1 MRYSSIPYPKRLQRY
16 GMRIRPSESPLVFS
30 TRFRHL
36 PWTSIRV
43 TRLGC
48 RWSLTRQKYSP
59 ESTERTGA
67 MWRLKLVEERYIR
80 SGALRITVPSW
91 LYETSLDAV
100 LFLDPPLPL
109 PKPLYI

>member
-1 MRYSSIPYPKRLQRY
+1 
-16 GMRIRPSESPLVFS
+16 
-30 TRFRHL
+30 
-36 PWTSIRV
+36 
-43 TRLGC
+43 
-48 RWSLTRQKYSP
+48 
-59 ESTERTGA
+59 

-109 PKPLYI
+109 PKPLYSEDAIIS

>member
-1 MRYSSIPYPKRLQRY
+1 M
-16 GMRIRPSESPLVFS
+16 
-30 TRFRHL
+30 
-36 PWTSIRV
+36 
-43 TRLGC
+43 
-48 RWSLTRQKYSP
+48 TRQKYSP

-109 PKPLYI
+109 PKPLYSEDAIIS

>member
-1 MRYSSIPYPKRLQRY
+1 M
-16 GMRIRPSESPLVFS
+16 
-30 TRFRHL
+30 
-36 PWTSIRV
+36 

-48 RWSLTRQKYSP
+48 RLSLTRQKYSP

-109 PKPLYI
+109 PKPLYSEDAIISFQHYDCNGQFKTNHMCR

>member
-1 MRYSSIPYPKRLQRY
+1 M
-16 GMRIRPSESPLVFS
+16 
-30 TRFRHL
+30 
-36 PWTSIRV
+36 
-43 TRLGC
+43 
-48 RWSLTRQKYSP
+48 TRQKYSP

-100 LFLDPPLPL
+100 LFLPL
-109 PKPLYI
+109 PKPIYI